1 MRIKALTSFAGPFG
15 SFSEGE
21 EGEVEHEVGK
31 SWVKAGLA
39 EEVKSPRPKSRAGAR
54 RSQGDELF
62 GPED

>member
-1 MRIKALTSFAGPFG
+1 MRIRALTSFAGPLG

-39 EEVKSPRPKSRAGAR
+39 EEVKSKGKGKKTRDAE
-54 RSQGDELF
+54 ELF
-62 GPED
+62 GADEGE